1 MNIVQIFPG
10 KVWGG
15 AEQYVLDLGR
25 ALEKQGHKVTY
36 MCLDAQAVTDRLDS
50 EDMDYTMISRGS
62 LSDRSISSSAL
73 RKHIG
78 SADVIHIHDSAFVSP
93 VTKANRNSGGHARI
107 VFTRHIARGSR
118 VMPWNRS
125 GYLHLHAIIFVSDI
139 ARNMWLEANRWM
151 PEDKCHVVHNSIPPM
166 PVNLSKCDKTHDL
179 RRLYD
184 IDRQTPIM
192 MFTGR
197 VRRSKGC
204 ATIIEALAMT
214 DTTRKWAMVFVGAGK
229 PADYPET
236 LMKMARKHGIADRIH
251 FYGFT
256 SDARSL
262 VRQADIGL
270 QPSIVREA
278 LGLSQLEF
286 MQAGVPLITTDNGA
300 QPEYVDNG
308 RTGLLIPPDSPSELA
323 HAIARLLCSD
333 DLRADIGSTAALY
346 FDAHLAYPIFIKRI
360 TDIYS
365 SLS

>member
-25 ALEKQGHKVTY
+25 ALEDQGHDVTY
-36 MCLDAQAVTDRLDS
+36 LCLDAPAVTGRLDS
-50 EDMDYTMISRGS
+50 EGTDYTVISGGGFPHRKIS
-62 LSDRSISSSAL
+62 TSIL
-73 RKHIG
+73 RRHVG
-78 SADVIHIHDSAFVSP
+78 RADVVHIHDSSFVAP
-93 VTKANRNSGGHARI
+93 ATNANRYCGGHAR
-107 VFTRHIARGSR
+107 VVLTRHIARGSR
-118 VMPWNRS
+118 VMLWNRS

-139 ARNMWLEANRWM
+139 ARDMWLGTNRWM
-151 PEDKCHVVHNSIPPM
+151 PKGKCHVVHNSIPPL
-166 PVNLSKCDKTHDL
+166 PVDVSDDDTTDL
-179 RRLYD
+179 RKLYN
-184 IDRQTPIM
+184 IDHYTPIM

-214 DTTRKWAMVFVGAGK
+214 DTARKWAMVFVGAGK

-236 LMKMARKHGIADRIH
+236 LMKMARKHGIDNRIH

-308 RTGLLIPPDSPSELA
+308 RTGLLIRPDSPSELA
-323 HAIARLLCSD
+323 DAIGRLLRSS
-333 DLRADIGSTAALY
+333 DLRTDIGSNAALY
-346 FDAHLAYPIFIKRI
+346 FDAHLAYPVFLERI
-360 TDIYS
+360 TDVYS
-365 SLS
+365 SIS